1 MDCQKLTAVSL
12 FAGMQPEEIEA
23 VLNCFGV
30 QSAQYERG
38 EVIFAAGQK
47 IRQIGIVL
55 SGKVMVERDDY
66 WGNRSILAAVG
77 EGEVFAE
84 TYACLS
90 QARSDVNVVAAQ
102 HSEVLL
108 LQVQRC

>member
-38 EVIFAAGQK
+38 LWAQEETAARQK
-47 IRQIGIVL
+47 ALDAGCREITL
-55 SGKVMVERDDY
+55 SDEELERFRTLVQPLYAQFCAAYLPLVEE
-66 WGNRSILAAVG
+66 IQQ
-77 EGEVFAE
+77 E
-84 TYACLS
+84 
-90 QARSDVNVVAAQ
+90 
-102 HSEVLL
+102 
-108 LQVQRC
+108 

>member
-38 EVIFAAGQK
+38 EVLYHVLYWQK
-47 IRQIGIVL
+47 
-55 SGKVMVERDDY
+55 
-66 WGNRSILAAVG
+66 
-77 EGEVFAE
+77 
-84 TYACLS
+84 
-90 QARSDVNVVAAQ
+90 
-102 HSEVLL
+102 
-108 LQVQRC
+108 